1 VSDDCLAAR
10 TPHGDMLVARLDMP
24 RSTRFPTHSHDQHQL
39 VWAASGVLVVEIGD
53 EHWTLPPNLALWVP
67 AGRPH
72 AVAATR
78 PSAMM
83 GVYLLPSR
91 YPDRWSAPTLFA
103 VSPLLHELLLHL
115 ADPELEAVAR
125 LRAERVVLDL
135 LRPVTMTRIHPS
147 GRPFRMSSSS
157 GLAPV
162 SFASTHGV
170 TPPGTKPLRS
180 GVASG
185 TTPSATAASTSRYWP
200 RATTRFGSRSIVMAP
215 SCPSIRTGNRPG
227 AVFGPGDTPGSAPSA
242 QPASARPAAPAA
254 VVTRNRRRVSEVFTC
269 VD

>member
-1 VSDDCLAAR
+1 
-10 TPHGDMLVARLDMP
+10 MLVARLDMP

-135 LRPVTMTRIHPS
+135 LRPVTMTRIHLAMPVDPRARAVADALVSCPADDRSLECWGAEVGASTRTLSRLFVGETGMSFAQWRTQLRLRAALPWLAAGTPVGSVARAVGYDTPS
-147 GRPFRMSSSS
+147 GYVAAFRRTT
-157 GLAPV
+157 GR
-162 SFASTHGV
+162 
-170 TPPGTKPLRS
+170 TP
-180 GVASG
+180 
-185 TTPSATAASTSRYWP
+185 AAY
-200 RATTRFGSRSIVMAP
+200 F
-215 SCPSIRTGNRPG
+215 
-227 AVFGPGDTPGSAPSA
+227 APSA
-242 QPASARPAAPAA
+242 
-254 VVTRNRRRVSEVFTC
+254 
-269 VD
+269 D